1 MVTQFVKFNA
11 LNIAKAS
18 AAGVLNRAVSQGA
31 ENIKRSLGRNPTPT
45 PFAAA
50 RGRKNG
56 LILAYPFNVD
66 EDERQGH
73 FIKFKIKEQVSQG
86 KLKSPKSPSQVRFEE
101 FGESELDAAGFDD
114 ITFAIPPGAQQSFA
128 QDGFL
133 ANLNSS
139 NLSSARGRTN
149 RSLVLEKLENRQ
161 TVKQIALYMPATI
174 DVNYTVTYGD
184 NEIGALA
191 MVGQN
196 ILEGLMSPGSTLE
209 KLRGAVAGLDT
220 MAGEGVDR
228 FVQNFADTVASG
240 AKTLFELNRGTV
252 ITPRMELMFEGVGR
266 RNFSFTFD
274 FIPKSKEEAK
284 TVNDIVYNFKK
295 YMMPEF
301 SNPETRRE
309 MNIPATFD
317 ISYHY
322 LSGENPFLNKISTCF
337 LKQMDVKYGGD
348 RFTAYEETLVG
359 QDAPGGSGFP
369 PQKTQITLNFTE
381 LDTMSRKHIEEG
393 H

>member
-1 MVTQFVKFNA
+1 MSITQFVKFNA

-73 FIKFKIKEQVSQG
+73 FIKFKIKDQVSQG
-86 KLKSPKSPSQVRFEE
+86 KLKSPKVPRAVQQDLAATEAA
-101 FGESELDAAGFDD
+101 FGE
-114 ITFAIPPGAQQSFA
+114 AIP
-128 QDGFL
+128 D
-133 ANLNSS
+133 NLVNQLS
-139 NLSSARGRTN
+139 NARGRTN
-149 RSLVLEKLENRQ
+149 RSLVLETLENRE
-161 TVKQIALYMPATI
+161 TVKQIALYMPATV
-174 DVNYTVTYGD
+174 DVNYTVAYGD
-184 NEIGALA
+184 NEIGGLA
-191 MVGQN
+191 MAGQN
-196 ILEGLMSPGSTLE
+196 IIEGLMGPGATID
-209 KLRGAVAGLDT
+209 KLKAAAAGLPDL
-220 MAGEGVDR
+220 AGESLDR

-301 SNPETRRE
+301 SNPQTRRE

-322 LSGENPFLNKISTCF
+322 LSGENSFLNKISTCF

-348 RFTAYEETLVG
+348 RFTAYEETTVG
-359 QDAPGGSGFP
+359 QDAPGDSGFP

>member
-1 MVTQFVKFNA
+1 MSITQFVKFNA

-73 FIKFKIKEQVSQG
+73 FIKFKIKDQVSQG
-86 KLKSPKSPSQVRFEE
+86 KLKSPKSFRQRLEDEEIGDIEFELGNERFVDT
-101 FGESELDAAGFDD
+101 FEL
-114 ITFAIPPGAQQSFA
+114 P
-128 QDGFL
+128 
-133 ANLNSS
+133 
-139 NLSSARGRTN
+139 SARGRTN
-149 RSLVLEKLENRQ
+149 RSLVLEKLEKRD

-184 NEIGALA
+184 NEIGGLA

-196 ILEGLMSPGSTLE
+196 IIEGLMGPGATID
-209 KLRGAVAGLDT
+209 KLKAAAAGLPDL
-220 MAGEGVDR
+220 AGESLDL

-274 FIPKSKEEAK
+274 FIPKNQEEAK

-301 SNPETRRE
+301 SNPQTRRE

-322 LSGENPFLNKISTCF
+322 LSGENSFLNKISTCF

-348 RFTAYEETLVG
+348 RFTAYEETAVG
-359 QDAPGGSGFP
+359 QDAPGDSGFP

>member
-1 MVTQFVKFNA
+1 MSITQFVKFNA
-11 LNIAKAS
+11 LSVGKAA

-31 ENIKRSLGRNPTPT
+31 ENIKRSLGRNPTPV
-45 PFAAA
+45 PFAVA

-73 FIKFKIKEQVSQG
+73 FIKFKIKDQISQG
-86 KLKSPKSPSQVRFEE
+86 KLKSPKSFRQRLEDEEIGDIEFELGNERFAPSV
-101 FGESELDAAGFDD
+101 EL
-114 ITFAIPPGAQQSFA
+114 P
-128 QDGFL
+128 
-133 ANLNSS
+133 
-139 NLSSARGRTN
+139 SARGRTN
-149 RSLVLEKLENRQ
+149 RSLVLEKLENRE

-174 DVNYTVTYGD
+174 DVNYTVSYGD

-191 MVGQN
+191 MTGQN
-196 ILEGLMSPGSTLE
+196 ILEGLMSPGQTID
-209 KLRGAVAGLDT
+209 KLRAAIAGLPNL
-220 MAGEGVDR
+220 AGEGVDL

-274 FIPKSKEEAK
+274 FIPKNQEEAK

-301 SNPETRRE
+301 SNPQTRRE
-309 MNIPATFD
+309 MNIPATFE

-322 LSGENPFLNKISTCF
+322 LSGENSFLNKISTCF

-348 RFTAYEETLVG
+348 RFTAYEETTVG
-359 QDAPGGSGFP
+359 QDAPGDSGFP

>member
-1 MVTQFVKFNA
+1 MSVTQFVKFNA

-18 AAGVLNRAVSQGA
+18 AAGVLNRAISQGA
-31 ENIKRSLGRNPTPT
+31 ASILRNPTPA

-73 FIKFKIKEQVSQG
+73 FIKFKIKDQVSQG
-86 KLKSPKSPSQVRFEE
+86 KLKSPKVPRAVQQD
-101 FGESELDAAGFDD
+101 LAA
-114 ITFAIPPGAQQSFA
+114 TEAAFAEVIP
-128 QDGFL
+128 D
-133 ANLNSS
+133 NLVDQLS
-139 NLSSARGRTN
+139 NARGATF
-149 RSLVLEKLENRQ
+149 RSLVQSQLEKRE

-174 DVNYTVTYGD
+174 DVNYTVSYGD

-191 MVGQN
+191 MTGQN
-196 ILEGLMSPGSTLE
+196 ILEGLMSPGQTID
-209 KLRGAVAGLDT
+209 KLRAAAAGLPNL
-220 MAGEGVDR
+220 AGEGVDL

-274 FIPKSKEEAK
+274 FIPKSQEEAK
-284 TVNDIVYNFKK
+284 IVNDIVYNFKK

-301 SNPETRRE
+301 SNPQTRRE
-309 MNIPATFD
+309 MNIPATFE

-322 LSGENPFLNKISTCF
+322 LSAENPFLNKISTCF

-348 RFTAYEETLVG
+348 RFTAYEDTPVG
-359 QDAPGGSGFP
+359 DDASKAAGKSGNP

-381 LDTMSRKHIEEG
+381 LDTLSRKAIEEG

>member
-1 MVTQFVKFNA
+1 MSITQFVKFNA

-73 FIKFKIKEQVSQG
+73 FIKFKIKDQVSQG
-86 KLKSPKSPSQVRFEE
+86 KLKSPKSFRQRLEDEEIGDIEFELGNERFAPT
-101 FGESELDAAGFDD
+101 FEL
-114 ITFAIPPGAQQSFA
+114 P
-128 QDGFL
+128 
-133 ANLNSS
+133 
-139 NLSSARGRTN
+139 SARGRTN
-149 RSLVLEKLENRQ
+149 RSLVLEKLEKRE

-209 KLRGAVAGLDT
+209 KLRGAVAGLPN
-220 MAGEGVDR
+220 MAGEGVDL
-228 FVQNFADTVASG
+228 FVQSFADNVASG

-274 FIPKSKEEAK
+274 FIPKNQEEAK

-301 SNPETRRE
+301 SNPQTRRE
-309 MNIPATFD
+309 MNIPATFE

-322 LSGENPFLNKISTCF
+322 LSGENSFLNKISTCF

>member
-1 MVTQFVKFNA
+1 MSITQFVKFNA

-73 FIKFKIKEQVSQG
+73 FIKFKIKDQVSQG
-86 KLKSPKSPSQVRFEE
+86 KLKSPKSFRQRLKDEEIGDIEFELGNERFAPTV
-101 FGESELDAAGFDD
+101 EL
-114 ITFAIPPGAQQSFA
+114 P
-128 QDGFL
+128 
-133 ANLNSS
+133 
-139 NLSSARGRTN
+139 SARGRTN
-149 RSLVLEKLENRQ
+149 RSLVLEKLEKRE

-209 KLRGAVAGLDT
+209 KLRGAVAGLPN
-220 MAGEGVDR
+220 MAGEGVDL
-228 FVQNFADTVASG
+228 FVQSFADNVASG

-301 SNPETRRE
+301 SNPQTRRE
-309 MNIPATFD
+309 MNIPATFE

-322 LSGENPFLNKISTCF
+322 LSAENPYLNKISTCF